1 MEYFEK
7 YQNMIDDEVAGAL
20 EYACLY
26 CAMKDEQKTEAKEVK
41 EIALEE
47 INHYHILSNIAKSMI
62 TEDSILMMFEYLQKR
77 NNKKIAEAKMMLEM

>member
-1 MEYFEK
+1 
-7 YQNMIDDEVAGAL
+7 MIDDEVAGAL